1 MTKILVVDD
10 DTQGL
15 YMLRTLLE
23 GHGYEVETAVNGQIA
38 LEKART
44 APPNIIVS
52 DILMPVMDGFNL
64 CRTWMQDKELQTT
77 PFVIYTATYTDAK
90 DEELALSLGAVR
102 FIRKPS
108 EPDELVT
115 IIEGVLQETT
125 DDHREIAEIA
135 NDEEPVFLKK
145 YNERLI
151 HKLEDKVVQVKH
163 ANQRLK
169 ALNWVSTNLAAI
181 KPMRQIIAHALH
193 IIIEAM
199 EYSYANYFAFEEQ
212 SQLFRLIDAV
222 AYTEE
227 EFKELQ
233 RQLVF
238 KLGEARGLVGLV
250 GRDRQPLIVAETS
263 ADSRWIAADESLHS
277 ALFVPVM
284 HEGELFGVLSFF
296 STEPNA
302 FSEGHARDMMTLA
315 NNLAIA
321 IENARLYEAEQKYA
335 EQLEAEV
342 AARTAELQVA
352 LEQSQAAD
360 KMKSRFVSNMNHE
373 LRTPLTVIKLYLGLL
388 DHGRPDNWERYIA
401 TLTRETER
409 LQLMV
414 EEVLDISRLDL
425 GRTTAHLEPVDLNFL
440 IGDLIMDRAEL
451 ATAKSLTLDFEP
463 AANLPYVLADKQLLF
478 QVLTNFLANAINYT
492 NKGGITMCTA
502 TAVANDQL
510 WVTASVADTG
520 PGISDL
526 DKIHLFD
533 RFYRGDAGQNS
544 SAPGTGLGLSISR
557 EIINLH
563 NGQISLESTL
573 NEGSTFTI
581 WLHPVPTSVD

>member
-1 MTKILVVDD
+1 M
-10 DTQGL
+10 
-15 YMLRTLLE
+15 
-23 GHGYEVETAVNGQIA
+23 
-38 LEKART
+38 
-44 APPNIIVS
+44 
-52 DILMPVMDGFNL
+52 
-64 CRTWMQDKELQTT
+64 
-77 PFVIYTATYTDAK
+77 
-90 DEELALSLGAVR
+90 
-102 FIRKPS
+102 
-108 EPDELVT
+108 
-115 IIEGVLQETT
+115 
-125 DDHREIAEIA
+125 
-135 NDEEPVFLKK
+135 
-145 YNERLI
+145 
-151 HKLEDKVVQVKH
+151 
-163 ANQRLK
+163 
-169 ALNWVSTNLAAI
+169 
-181 KPMRQIIAHALH
+181 
-193 IIIEAM
+193 
-199 EYSYANYFAFEEQ
+199 
-212 SQLFRLIDAV
+212 

-492 NKGGITMCTA
+492 KKGGITMCTA

-533 RFYRGDAGQNS
+533 RFYRGEAGQNS
-544 SAPGTGLGLSISR
+544 SSPGTGLGLSISR
-557 EIINLH
+557 EIMSLH